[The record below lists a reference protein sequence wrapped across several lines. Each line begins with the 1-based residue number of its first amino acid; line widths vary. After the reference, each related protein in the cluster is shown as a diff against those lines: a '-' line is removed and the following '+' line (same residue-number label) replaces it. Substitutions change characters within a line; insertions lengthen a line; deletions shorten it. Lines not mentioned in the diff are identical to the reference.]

1 MKIIQHKNWT
11 GRECEVS
18 ISDAIEDS
26 IDDASYSGGIAEM
39 AHSKIV
45 NVSKIIGKLVQ
56 CLHERKLLTDDN
68 VKDMLSWKYT
78 VED

>member
-1 MKIIQHKNWT
+1 MKIIEYSNWT
-11 GRECEVS
+11 GRQQEVD
-18 ISDAIEDS
+18 IADAIEGS
-26 IDDASYSGGIAEM
+26 IDDTIEHNGIAETADRKANNCGKM
-39 AHSKIV
+39 LAKI
-45 NVSKIIGKLVQ
+45 VQ

>member
-18 ISDAIEDS
+18 ISDAIEGS
-26 IDDASYSGGIAEM
+26 VDDAGYSGGIAEM

-45 NVSKIIGKLVQ
+45 SASKIIGKLVQ
-56 CLHERKLLTDDN
+56 SLYERKLLTDDE
-68 VKDMLSWKYT
+68 VKDMLSWKYD
-78 VED
+78 VEE

>member
-18 ISDAIEDS
+18 ISDAIEGS
-26 IDDASYSGGIAEM
+26 VDDDGYSGGIAEM

-45 NVSKIIGKLVQ
+45 STSKIIGKLVQ
-56 CLHERKLLTDDN
+56 SLYEHNLLTDDE
-68 VKDMLSWKYT
+68 VKDMLSWKYD
-78 VED
+78 VEE